1 MNSKEKI
8 SNTKAYNNPSDDP
21 VFRTR
26 QSVQSKEDKYDPTK
40 YSVHY
45 NTLNEPTEDPLASIK
60 HKERSTAEPQIAQKS
75 SHERFSERQ
84 VKSSQS
90 HVKFKIHEQAADTF
104 SEGFGN
110 KTIRENSELQITVD
124 FKENKGLLS
133 VKIIKNYYFY
143 ILFKS

>member
-8 SNTKAYNNPSDDP
+8 SNTKAYNNASDDP

-26 QSVQSKEDKYDPTK
+26 QSVHSKEDKYDPTK

-60 HKERSTAEPQIAQKS
+60 PKERTTAGPQIAHKS
-75 SHERFSERQ
+75 SQERLSERQ

-90 HVKFKIHEQAADTF
+90 HVKFKNHEQAADTF
-104 SEGFGN
+104 SEGFCN
-110 KTIRENSELQITVD
+110 KTIRETSELQITVD
-124 FKENKGLLS
+124 FKDNKGLLS
-133 VKIIKNYYFY
+133 VILKKNCDFS
-143 ILFKS
+143 IL